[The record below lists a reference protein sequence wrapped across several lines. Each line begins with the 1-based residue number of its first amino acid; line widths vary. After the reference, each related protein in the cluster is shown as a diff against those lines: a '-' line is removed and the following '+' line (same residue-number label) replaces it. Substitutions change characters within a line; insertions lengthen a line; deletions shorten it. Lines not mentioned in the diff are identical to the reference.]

1 MELTTTKPLLKVETK
16 DWIYYSEWPEE
27 LDNQKYLLA
36 FRTEWNKKQGIQIW
50 DTILPYDPFNTKISI
65 WDIADRYLYF
75 VLPIIEKQHSGIAN
89 DLRMS
94 LKSMTRTQREN
105 LTYNWLKW
113 WVDRKIY
120 ELNYYN
126 N

>member
-75 VLPIIEKQHSGIAN
+75 VLPIIEKQHPDIAN
-89 DLRMS
+89 NLRMT
-94 LKSMTRTQREN
+94 LKWMPRSQRESI
-105 LTYNWLKW
+105 TYNWILE
-113 WVDRKIY
+113 WVKQRINDK
-120 ELNYYN
+120 ELYR
-126 N
+126 

>member
-1 MELTTTKPLLKVETK
+1 MEITTTIPLLKIETK
-16 DWIYYSEWPEE
+16 DWIYFSEWPED

-75 VLPIIEKQHSGIAN
+75 VLPIIEKQHPDIAN
-89 DLRMS
+89 SLRMT
-94 LKSMTRTQREN
+94 LKWMPRSQRESI
-105 LTYNWLKW
+105 TYNWILE
-113 WVDRKIY
+113 WVKQRINDK
-120 ELNYYN
+120 ELYR
-126 N
+126 

>member
-75 VLPIIEKQHSGIAN
+75 VLPVIEKQHPDIAN
-89 DLRMS
+89 SLRMT
-94 LKSMTRTQREN
+94 LKWMPRSQRESI
-105 LTYNWLKW
+105 TYNWILE
-113 WVDRKIY
+113 WVKQRISDK
-120 ELNYYN
+120 ELYK
-126 N
+126 

>member
-50 DTILPYDPFNTKISI
+50 DTILPYDPFNTKIAI
-65 WDIADRYLYF
+65 GDIADRYLYF
-75 VLPIIEKQHSGIAN
+75 VLPFIEKQHPDIAN
-89 DLRMS
+89 SLRMT
-94 LKSMTRTQREN
+94 LKWMPRSQRESI
-105 LTYNWLKW
+105 TYNWILE
-113 WVDRKIY
+113 WVKQRINDK
-120 ELNYYN
+120 ELYR
-126 N
+126 

>member
-50 DTILPYDPFNTKISI
+50 DTILPYDPFNTKIAI
-65 WDIADRYLYF
+65 GDIADRYLYF
-75 VLPIIEKQHSGIAN
+75 VLPIIEKQHPDIAN
-89 DLRMS
+89 SLRMT
-94 LKSMTRTQREN
+94 LKWMPRSQRESI
-105 LTYNWLKW
+105 TYNWILE
-113 WVDRKIY
+113 WVKQRINDK
-120 ELNYYN
+120 ELYR
-126 N
+126 

>member
-16 DWIYYSEWPEE
+16 DWIYYSEWPED

-75 VLPIIEKQHSGIAN
+75 VLPIIEKQHPDIAN
-89 DLRMS
+89 NLRMT
-94 LKSMTRTQREN
+94 LKWMPRSQRESI
-105 LTYNWLKW
+105 TYNWILE
-113 WVDRKIY
+113 WVKQRINDK
-120 ELNYYN
+120 ELYR
-126 N
+126 

>member
-75 VLPIIEKQHSGIAN
+75 VLPVIEKQHPDIAN
-89 DLRMS
+89 SLRMT
-94 LKSMTRTQREN
+94 LKWIPRSQRESI
-105 LTYNWLKW
+105 TYNWLLE
-113 WVDRKIY
+113 WVKQRIK
-120 ELNYYN
+120 EKEYYK
-126 N
+126 

>member
-75 VLPIIEKQHSGIAN
+75 VLPVIEKQHPDIAN
-89 DLRMS
+89 SLRMT
-94 LKSMTRTQREN
+94 LKWMPRSQRESI
-105 LTYNWLKW
+105 TYNWLLE
-113 WVDRKIY
+113 WVKQRIK
-120 ELNYYN
+120 EKEYYK
-126 N
+126 

>member
-75 VLPIIEKQHSGIAN
+75 VLPIIEKQHPDIAN
-89 DLRMS
+89 SLRMT
-94 LKSMTRTQREN
+94 LKWMPRSQRESI
-105 LTYNWLKW
+105 TYNWILE
-113 WVDRKIY
+113 WVKQRINDK
-120 ELNYYN
+120 ELYK
-126 N
+126 

>member
-1 MELTTTKPLLKVETK
+1 MELTTTIPLLKIETK
-16 DWIYYSEWPEE
+16 DWIYFSEWPED

-75 VLPIIEKQHSGIAN
+75 VLPIIAKQHPDIAN
-89 DLRMS
+89 SLRMT
-94 LKSMTRTQREN
+94 LKWMPRSQRESI
-105 LTYNWLKW
+105 TYNWILE
-113 WVDRKIY
+113 WVKQRINDK
-120 ELNYYN
+120 ELYK
-126 N
+126 